1 MVDGIYIHIPFCLNK
16 CNYCDFLSFKSNG
29 EERKKYV
36 DYLLKELDLYPSYR
50 YNTVYFGGGTPSLLD
65 LEDVERILKRLDIA
79 ENAEVTMEVNPKT
92 VDFDKLCKLRKI
104 GINRLSIG
112 IQSFDEKYLKILGR
126 MHTSEE
132 GIETFENARKAGFDN
147 ISLDLMFSLPGQ
159 NVEEVLKDLN
169 KLLDMKPEHFS
180 IYSLIWE
187 EGTVF
192 FEKLKKGILRET
204 ENEIEAEMFE
214 KIIDTAEKRGYL
226 HYEISNFCL
235 EGKEAVHNTKYWENK
250 EYLGIGLG
258 ASGYLDNIRY
268 KNQMK
273 FLEYYGSIDSKLRP
287 ILESETLTLEDIE
300 EYKYIVG
307 FRLLKKGVN
316 PTGKYIDI
324 CLSLEKRG
332 YLKRED
338 DKFILTHKG
347 LMVANDVLDEFV

>member
-1 MVDGIYIHIPFCLNK
+1 
-16 CNYCDFLSFKSNG
+16 
-29 EERKKYV
+29 
-36 DYLLKELDLYPSYR
+36 
-50 YNTVYFGGGTPSLLD
+50 
-65 LEDVERILKRLDIA
+65 
-79 ENAEVTMEVNPKT
+79 MEVNPKT

-132 GIETFENARKAGFDN
+132 GIETFENARRAGFDNISLDLMFSLPGQNVEEVLKYLKILGRMHTSEEGIETFENARRAGFDN

-235 EGKEAVHNTKYWENK
+235 EGKEAVHK
-250 EYLGIGLG
+250 
-258 ASGYLDNIRY
+258 
-268 KNQMK
+268 
-273 FLEYYGSIDSKLRP
+273 
-287 ILESETLTLEDIE
+287 
-300 EYKYIVG
+300 
-307 FRLLKKGVN
+307 
-316 PTGKYIDI
+316 
-324 CLSLEKRG
+324 
-332 YLKRED
+332 
-338 DKFILTHKG
+338 
-347 LMVANDVLDEFV
+347 

>member
-36 DYLLKELDLYPSYR
+36 DYLLKELDLYPNYR

-132 GIETFENARKAGFDN
+132 GIETFENARRAGFDN

-258 ASGYLDNIRY
+258 ASGYLENIRY

-273 FLEYYGSIDSKLRP
+273 FLEYYGLDLKD
-287 ILESETLTLEDIE
+287 TMAFGDI
-300 EYKYIVG
+300 
-307 FRLLKKGVN
+307 
-316 PTGKYIDI
+316 
-324 CLSLEKRG
+324 
-332 YLKRED
+332 
-338 DKFILTHKG
+338 
-347 LMVANDVLDEFV
+347 MVV

>member
-16 CNYCDFLSFKSNG
+16 CNYCDFLSFKSNK

-36 DYLLKELDLYPSYR
+36 DYLLKELDLYPKYR

-65 LEDVERILKRLDIA
+65 LEDVERILKKLDIT

-92 VDFDKLCKLRKI
+92 VDFDKLYGLRKI

-112 IQSFDEKYLKILGR
+112 IQSFDEKYLQILGR
-126 MHTSEE
+126 LHTGEE
-132 GIETFENARKAGFDN
+132 GIETFENARRAGFDN
-147 ISLDLMFSLPGQ
+147 ISLDLMFSLPNQ
-159 NVEEVLKDLN
+159 NVEDVLRDLD
-169 KLLDMKPEHFS
+169 KLLEMKPEHFS

-192 FEKLKKGILRET
+192 FEKLKKGILKET

-214 KIIDTAEKRGYL
+214 KIIDKAEEKGYS

-235 EGKEAVHNTKYWENK
+235 AGKEALHNTKYWENK

-273 FLEYYGSIDSKLRP
+273 FLEYYANIDSKSKP
-287 ILESETLTLEDIE
+287 ILESEILTGEEKE
-300 EYKYIVG
+300 EYRYILG
-307 FRLLKKGVN
+307 FRLLKRGVK
-316 PTGKYIDI
+316 PFGKYIDI
-324 CLSLEKRG
+324 CISLEKRG
-332 YLKRED
+332 YLKKEKERY
-338 DKFILTHKG
+338 ILTRKG
-347 LMVANDVLDEFV
+347 LMVANDVLDEFI